1 VLRRQAH
8 NRSLDGNYAGL
19 DSRQAES
26 DEEGERERM
35 ATTAPKAG
43 AFPSPYEIE
52 TPPGCEGWEEM
63 YPYYALFD
71 ERRRET
77 DENRFWF
84 WNSMHFPVPMPAFDV
99 ICIDSPYQAVGAW
112 QNRVFAVPPAMGI
125 DYRCVNGYIYISGN
139 PVTDPA
145 KIAERAE
152 FFQQRA
158 GYYFQNWPE
167 LYGKWRAKMEAL
179 IRELGELEVPDL
191 PEYEP
196 DEVAFGENRNTAFYE
211 LLNAYGRALRL
222 GDLMWQHHFEFLLLG
237 YGAYGTFAEF
247 CKGQLPDIPDQH
259 VAQMVAGIDVI
270 LFRPDA
276 ELRRLARLA
285 IETGVDASFA
295 QGRTPQEIDAEL
307 AESDAGRSWLAEL
320 EKVKDPYFNMA
331 TGDGLYH
338 YYRSWLDDPSIPYA
352 SLIGHVSAL
361 KAGEQIDRPTE
372 EIVRERD
379 RLAEE
384 YAALLDEDSRQ
395 SFNDL
400 LNLSRMVFPY
410 VEEHKFYC
418 DYWFLT
424 RWWNKIREFGALL
437 ARSGFLEDGEDVFQ
451 LSRYEVAG
459 ALDELVLTWATGG
472 VPLGPKHWPP
482 IVARRKEI
490 LKKLADW
497 TPPPAIGVTPEAV
510 TDPMTI
516 MLWGVTTERVQE
528 WARQQEGGAVLTG
541 AAASPGV
548 VEGEARV
555 VRSVDQ
561 IGDVRDGE
569 ILVCGSTSP
578 AWAPIFSKI
587 TATVTDV
594 GGVMSHA
601 AIVAREY
608 GLPAVVGTGRATAA
622 IRTGQTIRVDGS
634 EGTVTLL

>member
-1 VLRRQAH
+1 
-8 NRSLDGNYAGL
+8 
-19 DSRQAES
+19 
-26 DEEGERERM
+26 M

-71 ERRRET
+71 ERRRDT

-99 ICIDSPYQAVGAW
+99 ICIDSPYQAVGSW

-152 FFQQRA
+152 FFQKRA
-158 GYYFQNWPE
+158 GYYFQNWSE

-196 DEVAFGENRNTAFYE
+196 DEVAFGDDRNTAFYE
-211 LLNAYGRALRL
+211 VLTAYGRALRL
-222 GDLMWQHHFEFLLLG
+222 ADLMWQHHFEFLLLG
-237 YGAYGTFAEF
+237 YGAYGTFVEF
-247 CKGQLPDIPDQH
+247 CKGSLPDIPDQH
-259 VAQMVAGIDVI
+259 IAQMVAGIDVL

-285 IETGVDASFA
+285 IETGVDDAFV

-307 AESDAGRSWLAEL
+307 MQSDPGREWLGEL
-320 EKVKDPYFNMA
+320 EKVKDPWFNMA

-338 YYRSWLDDPSIPYA
+338 YYHSWLDDPSIPYA
-352 SLIGHVSAL
+352 ALIGHISAL
-361 KAGEQIDRPTE
+361 NAGEQIDRPTE

-384 YAALLDEDSRQ
+384 YGALLDEESRK

-400 LNLSRMVFPY
+400 LALSRTVFPY
-410 VEEHKFYC
+410 VEEHKFFC

-437 ARSGFLEDGEDVFQ
+437 ARNDFLEDGEDVFQ
-451 LSRYEVAG
+451 LSRYEVAS

-472 VPLGPKHWPP
+472 VALGPKHWPP
-482 IVARRKEI
+482 IAARRKE
-490 LKKLADW
+490 LLERLSDW
-497 TPPPAIGVTPEAV
+497 TPPPAIGVTPDAV

-528 WARQQEGGAVLTG
+528 WARQVEGGTSLNG

-548 VEGEARV
+548 VEGAARV
-555 VRSVDQ
+555 VKSVNQ
-561 IGDVRDGE
+561 IGDLRDGE

-587 TATVTDV
+587 KATVTDV

-608 GLPAVVGTGRATAA
+608 GLPAVVGTGRATST

-634 EGTVTLL
+634 EGTVTILSGQEG

>member
-1 VLRRQAH
+1 
-8 NRSLDGNYAGL
+8 
-19 DSRQAES
+19 
-26 DEEGERERM
+26 M

-71 ERRRET
+71 ERRREI

-99 ICIDSPYQAVGAW
+99 ICIDSPYQAVGSW

-152 FFQQRA
+152 FFQKRA
-158 GYYFQNWPE
+158 GYYFQNWSE

-196 DEVAFGENRNTAFYE
+196 DEVAFGEDRNTAFYE
-211 LLNAYGRALRL
+211 VLNAYGRALRL

-237 YGAYGTFAEF
+237 YGAYGTFVEF
-247 CKGQLPDIPDQH
+247 CKSNLPDIPDQH
-259 VAQMVAGIDVI
+259 IAQMVAGIDVL

-285 IETGVDASFA
+285 IETKVDSAFV

-307 AESDAGRSWLAEL
+307 MQSDAGRAWLDEL
-320 EKVKDPYFNMA
+320 EEVKDPWFNMA

-352 SLIGHVSAL
+352 ALIGHVSAL
-361 KAGEQIDRPTE
+361 RSGEQIDRPTE

-384 YAALLDEDSRQ
+384 YGALLDENART
-395 SFNDL
+395 SFSDL
-400 LNLSRMVFPY
+400 LNLSRTVFPY
-410 VEEHKFYC
+410 VEEHKFFC

-437 ARSGFLEDGEDVFQ
+437 ARNDFLEDGEDVFQ
-451 LSRYEVAG
+451 LSRYEVAS

-472 VPLGPKHWPP
+472 VALGPKHWPP
-482 IVARRKEI
+482 IAARRKEL
-490 LKKLADW
+490 LKKLNDW

-528 WARQQEGGAVLTG
+528 WARQVEGGTTLNG

-548 VEGEARV
+548 VEGAARV
-555 VRSVDQ
+555 VKSVDQ

-587 TATVTDV
+587 KATVTDV

-634 EGTVTLL
+634 EGTVTILAGAEA

>member
-1 VLRRQAH
+1 
-8 NRSLDGNYAGL
+8 
-19 DSRQAES
+19 
-26 DEEGERERM
+26 M

-43 AFPSPYEIE
+43 AFPSPYEIN

-71 ERRRET
+71 ERRRDT

-84 WNSMHFPVPMPAFDV
+84 WNSMHFPMPMPAFDV

-125 DYRCVNGYIYISGN
+125 DYRCINGYIYISGN

-158 GYYFQNWPE
+158 GYYFANWGE
-167 LYGKWRAKMEAL
+167 LYPKWKAKMEAL
-179 IRELGELEVPDL
+179 IAELEALRVPDL

-196 DEVAFGENRNTAFYE
+196 DEVAFADDRNTAFYE
-211 LLNAYGRALRL
+211 VLDAYPRALRL
-222 GDLMWQHHFEFLLLG
+222 GDMMWQHHFEFLLLG
-237 YGAYGTFAEF
+237 YGAYGTFVEF
-247 CKGQLPDIPDQH
+247 CKGHLPDIPDQH
-259 VAQMVAGIDVI
+259 IAQMVAGIDVL

-285 IETGVDASFA
+285 IETGVDHAFQ
-295 QGRTPQEIDAEL
+295 QGRTPAEIDADL
-307 AESDAGRSWLAEL
+307 KQSDAGQSWLAEL
-320 EKVKDPYFNMA
+320 EKVKDPWFNMA

-352 SLIGHVSAL
+352 ALIGHISAIG
-361 KAGEQIDRPTE
+361 AGEQIDRPTE
-372 EIVRERD
+372 EIQRERD

-384 YAALLDEDSRQ
+384 YGALLDDESRT

-400 LNLSRMVFPY
+400 LNLSRTVFPY
-410 VEEHKFYC
+410 VEEHKFFC

-424 RWWNKIREFGALL
+424 RWWNKIREFGELL
-437 ARSGFLEDGEDVFQ
+437 ARNEFLEDSEDVFQ
-451 LSRYEVAG
+451 LSRYEVAS

-472 VPLGPKHWPP
+472 LPLGPRHWPE
-482 IVARRKEI
+482 IAARRKEI
-490 LKKLADW
+490 LRKLGDW
-497 TPPPAIGVTPEAV
+497 TPPPAVGVTPEAV

-528 WARQQEGGAVLTG
+528 WARQQDGGSVLNG

-587 TATVTDV
+587 KATVTDV

-634 EGTVTLL
+634 EGTVTVL

>member
-1 VLRRQAH
+1 MT
-8 NRSLDGNYAGL
+8 S
-19 DSRQAES
+19 E
-26 DEEGERERM
+26 
-35 ATTAPKAG
+35 AG

-71 ERRRET
+71 ERRRDT

-139 PVTDPA
+139 PVTDPE
-145 KIAERAE
+145 KIVERAQ

-158 GYYFQNWPE
+158 GYYYENWSE

-179 IRELGELEVPDL
+179 IRELGELRVPDL

-196 DEVAFGENRNTAFYE
+196 DEVAFGDDRNTAFYE
-211 LLNAYGRALRL
+211 VLDAYVRALRL

-237 YGAYGTFAEF
+237 YGAYGTFVEF
-247 CKGQLPDIPDQH
+247 CKGHLPDIPDQH
-259 VAQMVAGIDVI
+259 IAQMVAGIDVL

-285 IETGVDASFA
+285 IETEVDSAFV
-295 QGRTPQEIDAEL
+295 QGRTPAEIDAEL
-307 AESDAGRSWLAEL
+307 ARSDPGKSWLAEL
-320 EKVKDPYFNMA
+320 EKVKDPWFNMA

-338 YYRSWLDDPSIPYA
+338 YYHSWLDDPSIPYA
-352 SLIGHVSAL
+352 ALIGHISAL
-361 KAGEQIDRPTE
+361 NAGEQIDRPTE

-379 RLAEE
+379 RLASE
-384 YAALLDEDSRQ
+384 YGALLDEESQ
-395 SFNDL
+395 TSFNDL
-400 LNLSRMVFPY
+400 LSLSRMVFPY
-410 VEEHKFYC
+410 VEEHKFFC

-437 ARSGFLEDGEDVFQ
+437 SRNGFLEDVEDVFQ
-451 LSRYEVAG
+451 LSRYEVG
-459 ALDELVLTWATGG
+459 SALDELVLTWATGG
-472 VPLGPKHWPP
+472 VALGPKHWPP

-490 LKKLADW
+490 LKKLGEW

-528 WARQQEGGAVLTG
+528 WARQQEGGSVLNG

-548 VEGEARV
+548 VEGVARV
-555 VRSVDQ
+555 VRSPDQ

-587 TATVTDV
+587 RATVTDV

-608 GLPAVVGTGRATAA
+608 GLPAVVGTGRATSE
-622 IRTGQTIRVDGS
+622 IRTGQKIRVDGT
-634 EGTVTLL
+634 EGTVTLVAD

>member
-1 VLRRQAH
+1 
-8 NRSLDGNYAGL
+8 
-19 DSRQAES
+19 
-26 DEEGERERM
+26 M

-71 ERRRET
+71 ERRREI

-84 WNSMHFPVPMPAFDV
+84 WNSMHFPMPMPAFDV

-152 FFQQRA
+152 FFQKRA
-158 GYYFQNWPE
+158 GYYYENWSE
-167 LYGKWRAKMEAL
+167 LYGKWRGKMEAL
-179 IRELGELEVPDL
+179 IRELEELEVPDL

-196 DEVAFGENRNTAFYE
+196 DEVAFGDDRNTAFYE
-211 LLNAYGRALRL
+211 LLTAYGRALRL

-237 YGAYGTFAEF
+237 YGAYGTFVEF
-247 CKGQLPDIPDQH
+247 CKSQLPDIPDQH
-259 VAQMVAGIDVI
+259 IAQMVAGIDVL

-285 IETGVDASFA
+285 IETEVDGAFQ

-307 AESDAGRSWLAEL
+307 MQSDAGRAWLEEL
-320 EKVKDPYFNMA
+320 EKVKDPWFNMA

-352 SLIGHVSAL
+352 SLTGHISAL
-361 KAGEQIDRPTE
+361 RAGEQIDRPTE
-372 EIVRERD
+372 EIVRERE

-384 YAALLDEDSRQ
+384 YSALLDEEARA
-395 SFNDL
+395 SFHDL
-400 LNLSRMVFPY
+400 LGLSRTVFPY
-410 VEEHKFYC
+410 VEEHKFFC

-437 ARSGFLEDGEDVFQ
+437 ARNGFLEDGEDVFQ
-451 LSRYEVAG
+451 LTRYEVAS

-472 VPLGPKHWPP
+472 VPLGPQHWPP
-482 IVARRKEI
+482 IVARRKDI
-490 LKKLADW
+490 LSRLSEW

-510 TDPMTI
+510 TDPMVV
-516 MLWGVTTERVQE
+516 MLWGVTTARVQE
-528 WARQQEGGAVLTG
+528 WARQQEGGSVLTG

-548 VEGEARV
+548 VEGPARV
-555 VRSVDQ
+555 VKSVDQ
-561 IGDVRDGE
+561 IADVRDGE

-587 TATVTDV
+587 GATVTDV

-634 EGTVTLL
+634 DGTVTLL